1 METAAATRRQA
12 NLRRLFEPGSVAIL
26 GASEIATKP
35 GGRPIVYLSETGF
48 GGRVYPI
55 NPRHTELF
63 GYRCFPTLAALPE
76 VPDLIVVAIP
86 ASGVLAAVQEAAAA
100 DVGAMVIY
108 TSGFAEMGAEG
119 AGVEREIRDI
129 CARTGLIV
137 CGPNCQGLTNL
148 FSGLAVNFSTALSE
162 GQPRPGPVAIVSQS
176 GLVGALV
183 TAECMSRGLGI
194 GYLVSTGNEA
204 GFEFADAIAY
214 LADDERVGVIVGY
227 LEGIRDMARFRQAAE
242 RARRNGKP
250 LVILKVGRSPEAARV
265 AATHTGSLAGPTQ
278 LYDALC
284 TELGIVSV
292 DSVEELL
299 DLTVAFARAAQ
310 IPRGD
315 RVGVIGNSGGFAVMC
330 TDELHRHG
338 LRLAPLADST
348 IAAVARHLPPYIV
361 SQNPVD
367 LVSLPLNDPAATV
380 GVIESIAAD
389 GATDVILCCF
399 GAIRRN
405 VTVLC
410 DALVAFARVSP
421 KPVLVAWLASAPEG
435 IKVLEAGGVAVYTD
449 PSRVVRA
456 MRRLI
461 DVRTRP
467 AHRARAE
474 PRMPE
479 SIRARLR
486 ATVTAEIAGG
496 RLVLSEADVLPLL
509 ATAGLRVPRL
519 ARAATPEQAAA
530 AFSAFGGPVAVK
542 IDSDAITH
550 KTEMGGVRL
559 NVASAEDCAS
569 ACREMLDSA
578 ARHTPAARPRGV
590 LLAEMM
596 AGGLEVIIGVQR
608 DPVLGP
614 FVVVGLGGIF
624 VEVMRDVVFHAAP
637 VDRAG
642 AHDMLRRLRAYPL
655 LEGVRGSAPRDID
668 ALADAIATVS
678 EIAAGVPEIREMDLN
693 PVILYAAGKGL
704 VVVDAV
710 VRCR

>member
-1 METAAATRRQA
+1 METAAATRRQV

-35 GGRPIVYLSETGF
+35 GGRPIVYLSEAGF

-108 TSGFAEMGAEG
+108 TSGWAEG

-204 GFEFADAIAY
+204 GFEFADAVAY

-227 LEGIRDMARFRQAAE
+227 LEGIRDIGRFRQAAE

-250 LVILKVGRSPEAARV
+250 VVILKVGRSPEAARV

-284 TELGIVSV
+284 AELGIVSV

-299 DLTVAFARAAQ
+299 DLTVAFARSAQ

-330 TDELHRHG
+330 TDDLHRHG

-361 SQNPVD
+361 PQNPVD

-380 GVIESIAAD
+380 GVIESITAD
-389 GATDVILCCF
+389 DATDVILCCF

-421 KPVLVAWLASAPEG
+421 KPVLVTWLASAPEG
-435 IKVLEAGGVAVYTD
+435 IKILEAGGVAVYTD
-449 PSRVVRA
+449 PSRAVRA

-467 AHRARAE
+467 AHRAQAE

-479 SIRARLR
+479 SLRARLQ

-496 RLVLSEADVLPLL
+496 RLVLGEADVLPLL

-530 AFSAFGGPVAVK
+530 AFAAFGGPVAVK

-569 ACREMLDSA
+569 ACREMLDNA

-596 AGGLEVIIGVQR
+596 AGGGLEVIIGVQR

-655 LEGVRGSAPRDID
+655 LEGVRGSAPKDID

-704 VVVDAV
+704 AVVDAV
-710 VRCR
+710 VRCG